1 MNKDDVA
8 GLVERLLVPDVYGY
22 QGRKQAEEANTLR
35 QEAADALTTLSAE
48 RDYLQ
53 RRLDSICMNIHTC
66 SGADCERPIC
76 LERRKNAILSA
87 RVETL
92 EAALRRCF
100 KGETQAIIPF
110 TNPLLSSEVRR

>member
-35 QEAADALTTLSAE
+35 QEAADALTTLSA
-48 RDYLQ
+48 
-53 RRLDSICMNIHTC
+53 
-66 SGADCERPIC
+66 
-76 LERRKNAILSA
+76 